1 MYRVRKQGLVTN
13 SASHH
18 NGVALRGIHKWW
30 SYYGFFNPLPSM
42 SEFCMIFLILMSE
55 FQLPPWIRTSFMDAP
70 LVHYP
75 WQYCWVPNER
85 SYNTLK
91 TYLLTDN
98 TLNDHLLELDMFFR
112 GRARLSGQ
120 ESCLEIR
127 HKNGCTFQQWK
138 WNGAFVS
145 SFQIVVHSV
154 LRRF

>member
-1 MYRVRKQGLVTN
+1 MILLWFFQPPPFHVRILYNVPYTDVWISTPPLN
-13 SASHH
+13 SD
-18 NGVALRGIHKWW
+18 I
-30 SYYGFFNPLPSM
+30 
-42 SEFCMIFLILMSE
+42 
-55 FQLPPWIRTSFMDAP
+55 SFMDAP
-70 LVHYP
+70 LVLYP

-127 HKNGCTFQQWK
+127 HKNGCTSQQWK

-145 SFQIVVHSV
+145 SFGPDCCTQYAEKI
-154 LRRF
+154 LDRIATQLNKTFTGL